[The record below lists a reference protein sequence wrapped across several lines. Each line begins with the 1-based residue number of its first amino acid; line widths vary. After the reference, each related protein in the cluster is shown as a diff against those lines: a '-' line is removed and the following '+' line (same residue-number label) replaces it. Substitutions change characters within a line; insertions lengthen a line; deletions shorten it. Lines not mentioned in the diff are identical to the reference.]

1 MNYDYDYEPDY
12 ELKRHKTSDT
22 VKWILTLL
30 AFILVGVMLA
40 GIICGWFNKEPEETP
55 VEKDSEQVAVI
66 DGDGNVMTS
75 GNVYAMPSNM
85 VFAATAAEI
94 SNANEGI
101 TLTATVLP
109 ESAGNK
115 AIDWSASFVNPSSSW
130 ASGKIATDYVT
141 VVPTS
146 DGALT
151 ANVNCLKAFGEQ
163 IKITAASRSNPEAK
177 ADCILDFARRIVDTA
192 LYHEELNTN
201 ILNFGSDEVVV
212 DMVVPSYEDFMESG
226 SLWAGGYYT
235 TFINRDIQLTPDD
248 EKDPL
253 AEWADESVD
262 RTYKFS
268 DYTIKDCMPVVPA
281 DGSEYEVDI
290 DIQAKVPS
298 DIISLFCNFA
308 MAVNRSGGSP
318 IISFADMTKN
328 GVLMGNNPIWMALE
342 MMSQSGIRMTNFD
355 SSIYE
360 EYMEDFIDWIQDNPD
375 TPFVD
380 YTITYT
386 GKYSTFTRHFA
397 FRFNPETAVMPV
409 FSLSLDKTEEVI

>member
-55 VEKDSEQVAVI
+55 VEEDSEQVAVI

-109 ESAGNK
+109 ESEGNK

-130 ASGKIATDYVT
+130 ASGKIVTDYVT

-201 ILNFGSDEVVV
+201 ILNFGSD
-212 DMVVPSYEDFMESG
+212 
-226 SLWAGGYYT
+226 
-235 TFINRDIQLTPDD
+235 
-248 EKDPL
+248 
-253 AEWADESVD
+253 
-262 RTYKFS
+262 
-268 DYTIKDCMPVVPA
+268 
-281 DGSEYEVDI
+281 
-290 DIQAKVPS
+290 
-298 DIISLFCNFA
+298 
-308 MAVNRSGGSP
+308 
-318 IISFADMTKN
+318 
-328 GVLMGNNPIWMALE
+328 
-342 MMSQSGIRMTNFD
+342 
-355 SSIYE
+355 
-360 EYMEDFIDWIQDNPD
+360 
-375 TPFVD
+375 
-380 YTITYT
+380 
-386 GKYSTFTRHFA
+386 
-397 FRFNPETAVMPV
+397 
-409 FSLSLDKTEEVI
+409 